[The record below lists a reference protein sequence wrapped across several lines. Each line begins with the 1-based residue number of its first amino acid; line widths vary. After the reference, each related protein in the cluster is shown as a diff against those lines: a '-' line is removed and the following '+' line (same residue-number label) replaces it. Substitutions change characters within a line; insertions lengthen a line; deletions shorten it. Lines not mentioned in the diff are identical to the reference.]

1 MDTRLNI
8 QTRCSHPTLVLAT
21 LIQAANRRSTGWTV
35 VFRHLGAFGLFG
47 LAILDS
53 SPLPTLGGP
62 DILIIILVSTRSHPW
77 YEFAAVATTG
87 SVIGAY
93 LTFRLAR
100 RAGRAY
106 LESRFH
112 SPRVPKL
119 LNGFERYGTG
129 ALVASTAIPFPFPTS
144 VFFAAAGATK
154 EYSIRKFLTI
164 VAIGRGFRYSVVAL
178 VAHLYGRRVVR
189 VLRHPRQYWGWFL
202 VFAAIILSIAALG
215 VLFNKQMERDESPGG
230 PQPRTPLDAHGD

>member
-1 MDTRLNI
+1 
-8 QTRCSHPTLVLAT
+8 VLAS
-21 LIQAANRRSTGWTV
+21 LIQAAARRPSRWTLL
-35 VFRHLGAFGLFG
+35 FRHLGAFGLFAF
-47 LAILDS
+47 AILDS

-77 YEFAAVATTG
+77 YEYALVATAG

-93 LTFRLAR
+93 LTFHLAR

-106 LESRFH
+106 LESKFH

-154 EYSIRKFLTI
+154 DYSVRKFLTI
-164 VAIGRGFRYSVVAL
+164 VAIGRGFRYSLVAL
-178 VAHLYGRRVVR
+178 IAHVYGRRVGR
-189 VLRHPRQYWGWFL
+189 VLRHPSQHWGWFL
-202 VFAAIILSIAALG
+202 VFAGTIILIAALG
-215 VLFNKQMERDESPGG
+215 VLFNKQMECDESP
-230 PQPRTPLDAHGD
+230 